1 MFPKWQPIST
11 APKDGTSILI
21 FEAQDGTTGTV
32 RVSRWRD
39 DTIPTGWTGGDRV
52 PSHWLPLPLPPN
64 KPIPASSNPVA
75 AAMESH
81 AGTSLATGVSQ

>member
-11 APKDGTSILI
+11 APQDGTSILI
-21 FEAQDGTTGTV
+21 YEADEGTV
-32 RVSRWRD
+32 RVARWRD
-39 DTIPTGWTGGDRV
+39 DTIPTGWTGSERS

-64 KPIPASSNPVA
+64 QAQTASNIPVAA

-81 AGTSLATGVSQ
+81 SLATGVSQ